1 MKKMWPKKKIYE
13 IEKIDRR
20 WKEKNRLYLK
30 ELQSFFDRVDN
41 IENVELRKEVKN
53 QMLICDKVLTE
64 IAEEMFGA
72 FYQDGY
78 QKGKEG

>member
-1 MKKMWPKKKIYE
+1 MKRIWEKKKVCE
-13 IEKIDRR
+13 IGNIDRS
-20 WKEKNRLYLK
+20 WKEKNRLYLR

-41 IENVELRKEVKN
+41 IENAELRKEVKN

-64 IAEEMFGA
+64 LAEEMFKY
-72 FYQDGY
+72 FYQNGY